1 MAGKNPEIPDATPPP
16 AVSILEAFAELA
28 KGILGG
34 GGRGVGAGGRRFG
47 AGDGTGRAGSRSARG
62 TVARPPRRSCC
73 SGKRK

>member
-1 MAGKNPEIPDATPPP
+1 MAGKNLEIPDAAPPP
-16 AVSILEAFAELA
+16 AATVLEALAELA
-28 KGILGG
+28 KGVFGS